1 MDFYALLIQMTKN
14 KIQTERDQALA
25 SKKSAE
31 DRLSWKEKEFTDL
44 QTKYDDL
51 INQLNAPDS
60 ALGEYHVVKHLKM
73 ETFRCCS

>member
-1 MDFYALLIQMTKN
+1 MTTN

-31 DRLSWKEKEFTDL
+31 ERFTWKDKELSEL

-51 INQLNAPDS
+51 MSQLKTPDTS
-60 ALGEYHVVKHLKM
+60 LGW
-73 ETFRCCS
+73 